1 MESKYKTN
9 KLTCDE
15 LVDLRSKVNSM
26 SDKEIAS
33 SMEKD
38 WNRYVGTGISAPDS
52 CYEIIKQATRQI
64 PQQKTNIFKRISQ
77 IAAAILIPL
86 LITTSIYLYNET
98 KVADSKI
105 MTISTGVGER
115 ANITLPDGTNVVVN
129 TESTLSYTPSS
140 FSKSERL
147 IQFEGEAYFNV
158 KKDPSTPFIIKTTD
172 VKVEVLGTKFNLCA
186 RLADTLVELD
196 LEQGS
201 VLFSSLKS
209 KEECTVAPNQSV
221 TMNKLTGKLTLTS
234 MTDNEIVSPWRRAE
248 LNFRNAPLKEVFSI
262 IESTYGVTVTIQG
275 KKKPTEELFTGTIAD
290 NNLIEAIEVLERS
303 FHIKAKI
310 VDKTITFTDK

>member
-33 SMEKD
+33 SMEED

-209 KEECTVAPNQSV
+209 REECTVAPNQSV
-221 TMNKLTGKLTLTS
+221 TMNKLTGKITLTS

-290 NNLIEAIEVLERS
+290 NNLVEAIEVLERS